1 MIQVASFDWA
11 ASDMHLT
18 LMHGGG
24 ETPLGDE
31 IVRSNESLA
40 VDKDSSF
47 ETLSSIPTM
56 TLTRGTYTLRML
68 DVFFPE
74 FRALF
79 PGNERDFCLRFSLSV
94 DLVTLSDQPSAS
106 TSPSSAD
113 SSTKGESA
121 TP

>member
-1 MIQVASFDWA
+1 MFQVASFDWA

-18 LMHGGG
+18 LMRGGG

-56 TLTRGTYTLRML
+56 TLTRGTYTLRMI
-68 DVFFPE
+68 DMFFPE
-74 FRALF
+74 FHALL
-79 PGNERDFCLRFSLSV
+79 PGNDKDICLRFALSV
-94 DLVTLSDQPSAS
+94 DLVTLSDQLSES
-106 TSPSSAD
+106 TSPSPAD
-113 SSTKGESA
+113 SSTKADAA